1 MNKPQAWYKQ
11 FWPWFLI
18 ILPLCAVFASVN
30 LMFLAVENKDSLVSE
45 DYYKDGKAINMDL
58 RKIKHAKQFGLQFE
72 LHLAK
77 DEITLTQHGGEP
89 YAAALNVEFYHPTL
103 QEKDFGQVATAD
115 GNMVYHIKLN
125 TPIQGSWEVRLE
137 GYDRSWRIQ
146 KRLELKD
153 NQQYW
158 LN

>member
-30 LMFLAVENKDSLVSE
+30 LMLLAVENKDSLVSE

-58 RKIKHAKQFGLQFE
+58 RKIKHAKQLGLQFE
-72 LHLAK
+72 LHLTQ
-77 DEITLTQHGGEP
+77 DELTLTQHGGEP
-89 YAAALNVEFYHPTL
+89 YTAALNVSFYHPTL
-103 QEKDFGQVATAD
+103 QEKDFAEVATAD
-115 GNMVYHIKLN
+115 GNQVYHIALN
-125 TPIQGSWEVRLE
+125 SPLQGSWEVRLE
-137 GYDRSWRIQ
+137 GFDGTWRIQ

>member
-30 LMFLAVENKDSLVSE
+30 LVLLAVENKDSLVSE

-58 RKIKHAKQFGLQFE
+58 RKIKHAKQLGLQFE
-72 LHLAK
+72 LHLTQ
-77 DEITLTQHGGEP
+77 DELTLTQHGGEP
-89 YAAALNVEFYHPTL
+89 YTAALNVSFYHPTL
-103 QEKDFGQVATAD
+103 QEKDFAEVATAD
-115 GNMVYHIKLN
+115 GNQVYHIALN
-125 TPIQGSWEVRLE
+125 SPLQGSWEVRLE
-137 GYDRSWRIQ
+137 GFDGTWRIQ